1 MNKITIVGA
10 GRVGET
16 AAQMLAEQQLCRE
29 LVVLDVCKGV
39 PQGVALDILQT
50 AAFFDFD
57 TRVSGGSDP
66 AMMAGSDLV
75 VLTAG
80 FPRKPGQS
88 RADLLEANL
97 GIIDRVLDDV
107 LRFAPDA
114 LLMLVTNPV
123 DVMTYRAWK
132 RTGWGRE
139 RVFGQAGVLDAARMA
154 SFVALETGF
163 SSRDIT
169 AMVLGGHGEATVP
182 LSRYC
187 TINGIPLEKFVDSET
202 LERIIERTRS
212 GGSEILALRQNSSAY
227 EAPAAAIAAMVEA
240 ITNNR
245 RRILPCVSILDGEY
259 GQRDIAMGVPC
270 VIANAGLESVV
281 QLDLNE
287 TEQEL
292 FTQSVASVR
301 EDLTLLQE

>member
-1 MNKITIVGA
+1 MNKVTIVGA

-29 LVVLDVCKGV
+29 LVVLDVRQGV

-57 TRVSGGSDP
+57 TRVSGGCDP

-75 VLTAG
+75 VVTAG
-80 FPRKPGQS
+80 FPRKQGQS
-88 RADLLEANL
+88 RSDVLETNL
-97 GIIDRVLDDV
+97 DIIDRVLDDV
-107 LRFAPDA
+107 LRFAPEA
-114 LLMLVTNPV
+114 MLILVTNPV
-123 DVMTYRAWK
+123 DVMTYRAWQ

-169 AMVLGGHGEATVP
+169 TMVLGGHGGAMVP
-182 LSRYC
+182 LPRYC
-187 TINGIPLEKFVDSET
+187 TINGIPLEKFIDSET
-202 LERIIERTRS
+202 LAGIIERTRS

-227 EAPAAAIAAMVEA
+227 EAPAAAVAAMVEA
-240 ITNNR
+240 ITFNR

-259 GQRDIAMGVPC
+259 GERDIAMGVPC
-270 VIANAGLESVV
+270 IIASAGLESVV

-287 TEQEL
+287 TEQKL
-292 FTQSVASVR
+292 FTQSVACVR
-301 EDLTLLQE
+301 EDLARMPV